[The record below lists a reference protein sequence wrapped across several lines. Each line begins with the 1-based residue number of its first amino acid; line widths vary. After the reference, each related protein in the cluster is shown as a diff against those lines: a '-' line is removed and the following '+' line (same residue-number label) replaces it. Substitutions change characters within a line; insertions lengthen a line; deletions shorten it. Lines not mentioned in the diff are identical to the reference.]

1 MAEIIPRWEWRTF
14 GDSFGKADKQFAALT
29 PDSVAESDETYFLSA
44 ASDANVKVRN
54 MLMDIK
60 TLQQINGD
68 GLEQWKPVM
77 KGTFPL
83 PVREVARVF
92 DLLQTECPTLSGGSY
107 NLEEFIE
114 QLAKPDPQ
122 LRVVPIHKKRAHY
135 TVEGCMA
142 EMTEIVADGKRTR
155 TVALE
160 LEDAARVI
168 ATVRR
173 LGLDTFANTNYQ
185 RGLKQLIGW
194 KG

>member
-14 GDSFGKADKQFAALT
+14 GPSFGSADEQFAALAPSKVT
-29 PDSVAESDETYFLSA
+29 ESNETYFLSSA
-44 ASDANVKVRN
+44 GDANVKVRD

-60 TLQQINGD
+60 TLQHVNSD

-77 KGTFPL
+77 KGSFPL
-83 PVREVARVF
+83 PVREVVKVF
-92 DLLQTECPTLSGGSY
+92 DFLAVECPTLSGGTYS
-107 NLEEFIE
+107 LEEFIE

-122 LRVVPIHKKRAHY
+122 LRVVQVHKKRAHY
-135 TVEGCMA
+135 MISGCLA
-142 EMTEIVADGKRTR
+142 EMTELVADGKRTR

-160 LEDAARVI
+160 LEDPARVI
-168 ATVRR
+168 ATVRQV
-173 LGLDTFANTNYQ
+173 GLDQFANTNYQ